1 MHSDVI
7 KKGLARAP
15 HRSLLKALGVT
26 DEEMKRPFIGVAQA
40 ANEII
45 PGHLH
50 LKEIAQAVKDGIRM
64 AGGVPFEFSTIGVCD
79 GLAMNHEGMKYS
91 LPSREL
97 IADSVEIMVK
107 AHAFD
112 AVVLVPNCDKIIP
125 GMIMGALRVN
135 LPTILISGGPMLAG
149 VCQGKNIAL
158 SNVFEAVGKV
168 KAGSLSAQELKEIE
182 DYACPGV
189 GSCAGLYTANSMN
202 IWAEAAGIALPG
214 NGTIPAIDARRMR
227 LAKYSG
233 MRIMELFKKD
243 IKLLDIMTKNSIENA
258 IAVEMALGGSS
269 NTMLH
274 SLAIAFEAGIPLHL
288 DDFNKISEKV
298 PQLCS
303 LSPAGEYYIQDL
315 DRAGG
320 ISALLKEL
328 SKKEIINLK
337 EISVNGKTVGE
348 NIRNTQILNNDV
360 IRDLENPYNPE
371 GGIVFLKGNLAPR
384 GAVVKK
390 SAVHPDMLLHEGPA
404 RVFNSE
410 EESVKAILSG
420 KIKEGDVVVIRYEGP
435 KGGPGMREML
445 TPTSAIMGM
454 GLDREVA
461 LITDGRFSGATR
473 GASIGHIAPEAAVGG
488 PIAIVEDGDIIKIDI
503 PQKKLDIK
511 IEEKEMKRRLNKL
524 KVLTSKIKSGYLK
537 YYANLVG
544 SADRGAVRSAYTLNF
559 KE

>member
-1 MHSDVI
+1 MRSDVI
-7 KKGLARAP
+7 KKGVIRAP
-15 HRSLLKALGVT
+15 HRSLLKALGIT

-50 LKEIAQAVKDGIRM
+50 LKRIAQAAKDGIRM

-97 IADSVEIMVK
+97 IADSIEIMVK

-112 AVVLVPNCDKIIP
+112 ALVLVPNCDKIVP

-135 LPTILISGGPMLAG
+135 IPTILVSGGPMLAG
-149 VCQGKNIAL
+149 FYQGRNIAL
-158 SNVFEAVGKV
+158 SNVFEAVGRFQT
-168 KAGSLSAQELKEIE
+168 SSISEQELKEVE
-182 DYACPGV
+182 DCACPGI

-202 IWAEAAGIALPG
+202 IWAEAVGIALPG
-214 NGTIPAIDARRMR
+214 NGTIPAVDARRIM
-227 LAKYSG
+227 LAKHTG

-243 IKLLDIMTKNSIENA
+243 VKFLDIITKKAIENA

-274 SLAIAFEAGIPLHL
+274 SLAIAFEAGIPFDI
-288 DDFNKISEKV
+288 DDFNRIRERV

-303 LSPAGEYYIQDL
+303 LSPAGEYHIQDL

-328 SKKEIINLK
+328 SKKKIINLG
-337 EISVNGKTVGE
+337 EITATDQ
-348 NIRNTQILNNDV
+348 NIGQNIKSAHILDNKV
-360 IRDLENPYNPE
+360 IRTIENSYNTK
-371 GGIVFLKGNLAPR
+371 GGIIFLKGNLAPQ
-384 GAVVKK
+384 GAVVKS
-390 SAVHPDMLLHEGPA
+390 SAIHSDMLRHEGPA
-404 RVFNSE
+404 RVFESE
-410 EESVKAILSG
+410 EESAKAILEG
-420 KIKEGDVVVIRYEGP
+420 KIKKGDVIVIRYEGP

-445 TPTSAIMGM
+445 TPTSAIAGM
-454 GLDREVA
+454 GLDKDVA

-473 GASIGHIAPEAAVGG
+473 GASIGHVAPEAAMGG
-488 PIAIVEDGDIIKIDI
+488 PIAIVREGDIIKIDI
-503 PQKKLDIK
+503 PQKRLDLK
-511 IEEKEMKRRLNKL
+511 IEEKEIKQRLDKL
-524 KVLTSKIKSGYLK
+524 KLPSSTAKSGYLK
-537 YYANLVG
+537 YYANFVG
-544 SADRGAVRSAYTLNF
+544 PADKGAVRNF
-559 KE
+559 

>member
-1 MHSDVI
+1 MRSDVI

-15 HRSLLKALGVT
+15 HRSLLKALGIT

-40 ANEII
+40 ANEVI

-50 LKEIAQAVKDGIRM
+50 LKELAQAVKDGIRM

-97 IADSVEIMVK
+97 IADSIEIMVK

-112 AVVLVPNCDKIIP
+112 ALVLVPNCDKIVP

-135 LPTILISGGPMLAG
+135 LPTILISGGPMLSG
-149 VCQGKNIAL
+149 FYRGKNIAL
-158 SNVFEAVGKV
+158 SNVFEAVGKF
-168 KAGSLSAQELKEIE
+168 KTGSLSEQELKEVE

-214 NGTIPAIDARRMR
+214 NGTIPAVDARRMR
-227 LAKYSG
+227 LAKHSG
-233 MRIMELFKKD
+233 MKIMELLEKD
-243 IKLLDIMTKNSIENA
+243 IKIMDIITKKSLENA
-258 IAVEMALGGSS
+258 IVVEMALGGSS

-274 SLAIAFEAGIPLHL
+274 SLAIAFEAGISLCI
-288 DDFNKISEKV
+288 DDINKISEKV

-303 LSPAGEYYIQDL
+303 LSPAGKYHIQDL

-328 SKKEIINLK
+328 SRKKIVNLEEK
-337 EISVNGKTVGE
+337 SVTRKKIDE
-348 NIRNTQILNNDV
+348 NIKDAQILDSEV
-360 IRDLENPYNPE
+360 IRSIENPYNQE
-371 GGIVFLKGNLAPR
+371 GGIVFLKGNLAPQ
-384 GAVVKK
+384 GAVVKS
-390 SAVHPDMLLHEGPA
+390 SAVHPNMLKHEGPA
-404 RVFNSE
+404 RVFESE
-410 EESVKAILSG
+410 EESVKAILEG
-420 KIKEGDVVVIRYEGP
+420 KIKKGDVVVIRNEGP

-445 TPTSAIMGM
+445 APTSAIAGM

-473 GASIGHIAPEAAVGG
+473 GASIGHVAPEAAIGG
-488 PIAIVEDGDIIKIDI
+488 PIAIVKVGDIIKIDI
-503 PQKKLDIK
+503 PNKRLNIKL
-511 IEEKEMKRRLNKL
+511 EEKEIKERLERLKRPTLKARL
-524 KVLTSKIKSGYLK
+524 GYLN
-537 YYANLVG
+537 YYTNLVG
-544 SADRGAVRSAYTLNF
+544 SADKGAVRR
-559 KE
+559 

>member
-1 MHSDVI
+1 MRSDVI
-7 KKGLARAP
+7 KKGLARTP
-15 HRSLLKALGVT
+15 HRSLLKALGIT
-26 DEEMKRPFIGVAQA
+26 DKEMKRPFIGVAQA

-50 LKEIAQAVKDGIRM
+50 LKELAQAVKDGIRM

-97 IADSVEIMVK
+97 IADSIEVMVR

-112 AVVLVPNCDKIIP
+112 ALVLVPNCDKIIP
-125 GMIMGALRVN
+125 GMIMGALRVD

-149 VCQGKNIAL
+149 FYRGKNIAL
-158 SNVFEAVGKV
+158 SNVFEVVGKV
-168 KAGSLSAQELKEIE
+168 NKGSLSEQDLKEVE
-182 DYACPGV
+182 DCACPGI

-214 NGTIPAIDARRMR
+214 NGTIPAVDARRIR
-227 LAKYSG
+227 LAKHAG
-233 MRIMELFKKD
+233 IKIMELLEKD
-243 IKLLDIMTKNSIENA
+243 VKFLDIITKKAIENA

-274 SLAIAFEAGIPLHL
+274 SLAIAFEAGIPFNI
-288 DDFNKISEKV
+288 DDFNRIREQV

-303 LSPAGEYYIQDL
+303 LSPAGEYHIQDL

-328 SKKEIINLK
+328 SRKKIINLG
-337 EISVNGKTVGE
+337 EVTVTGKTVGE
-348 NIRNTQILNNDV
+348 NIKNAQILNNKI
-360 IRDLENPYNPE
+360 IRNIENSYNPK
-371 GGIVFLKGNLAPR
+371 GGIVFLKGNLAPQ
-384 GAVVKK
+384 GAVVKS
-390 SAVHPDMLLHEGPA
+390 SAVHQDMLRHEGPA

-410 EESVKAILSG
+410 EEGTKAILEG
-420 KIKEGDVVVIRYEGP
+420 EIRKGDVIIIRYEGP

-445 TPTSAIMGM
+445 TPTSAIAGM

-488 PIAIVEDGDIIKIDI
+488 PIAIVKDGDIIQIDI
-503 PQKKLDIK
+503 PDKRLNIKL
-511 IEEKEMKRRLNKL
+511 EEKEIKQRLNKL
-524 KVLTSKIKSGYLK
+524 KLPSSKVKSGYLK
-537 YYANLVG
+537 YYTNFVG
-544 SADRGAVRSAYTLNF
+544 SADKGAGRR
-559 KE
+559 

>member
-1 MHSDVI
+1 MRSDVI

-97 IADSVEIMVK
+97 IADSIEIMVK

-112 AVVLVPNCDKIIP
+112 ALVLVPNCDKIVP

-135 LPTILISGGPMLAG
+135 LPTILISGGPMLSG
-149 VCQGKNIAL
+149 FCQGKNIAL
-158 SNVFEAVGKV
+158 SNVFEAVGKF
-168 KAGSLSAQELKEIE
+168 KTGSLSEQELKEVE
-182 DYACPGV
+182 DYACPGA

-214 NGTIPAIDARRMR
+214 NGTIPAVDARRMR
-227 LAKYSG
+227 LAKCTG
-233 MRIMELFKKD
+233 MKIMELLKKD
-243 IKLLDIMTKNSIENA
+243 IKLLDIMTKKSIENA

-274 SLAIAFEAGIPLHL
+274 SLAIAFEAGIPLYV
-288 DDFNKISEKV
+288 DDFNEISEKV

-303 LSPAGEYYIQDL
+303 LSPVGECYIQDL

-337 EISVNGKTVGE
+337 EISVNGKTIGE
-348 NIRNTQILNNDV
+348 NFRNAKILDNKVIRN
-360 IRDLENPYNPE
+360 LENPFNPE
-371 GGIVFLKGNLAPR
+371 GGIIFLKGNLAPQ

-410 EESVKAILSG
+410 EESVQEILSG
-420 KIKEGDVVVIRYEGP
+420 KIKKGDVVVIRYEGP

-445 TPTSAIMGM
+445 TPTSAITGM

-488 PIAIVEDGDIIKIDI
+488 PIAIIEDGDIIKINI
-503 PQKKLDIK
+503 SQKKLDIK
-511 IEEKEMKRRLNKL
+511 IEEKEIKRRLNKL
-524 KVLTSKIKSGYLK
+524 KIPTSKIKSGYLR
-537 YYANLVG
+537 YYANFVG
-544 SADRGAVRSAYTLNF
+544 SADRGAVRSI
-559 KE
+559 

>member
-1 MHSDVI
+1 MRSDVI

-50 LKEIAQAVKDGIRM
+50 LKELAQAVKDGIRM

-97 IADSVEIMVK
+97 IADSIEIMVK

-112 AVVLVPNCDKIIP
+112 ALVLVPNCDKIVP

-135 LPTILISGGPMLAG
+135 LPTILISGGPMLSG
-149 VCQGKNIAL
+149 FYQGKNIAL
-158 SNVFEAVGKV
+158 SNVFEAVGKF
-168 KAGSLSAQELKEIE
+168 KAGSLSEQELKEVE
-182 DYACPGV
+182 DCACPGV

-202 IWAEAAGIALPG
+202 IWAEAVGMALPG
-214 NGTIPAIDARRMR
+214 NGTIPAVDARRMR
-227 LAKYSG
+227 LAKHSG
-233 MRIMELFKKD
+233 MKIMELFKKD
-243 IKLLDIMTKNSIENA
+243 IKLLDVMTKKSIENA

-274 SLAIAFEAGIPLHL
+274 SLAIAFEADIPLSI

-303 LSPAGEYYIQDL
+303 LSPAGKYHIQDL

-328 SKKEIINLK
+328 SKKKIINLK
-337 EISVNGKTVGE
+337 EASVSGE
-348 NIRNTQILNNDV
+348 TIGGNINNAQILDNKV
-360 IRDLENPYNPE
+360 MRRLENPYKQE
-371 GGIVFLKGNLAPR
+371 GGIIFLKGNLAPQ
-384 GAVVKK
+384 GAVVKR
-390 SAVHPDMLLHEGPA
+390 SAVHPDMLFHEGPA
-404 RVFNSE
+404 KVFNSE
-410 EESVKAILSG
+410 EESIQAILSG
-420 KIKEGDVVVIRYEGP
+420 EIKKGDVVVIRYEGP

-445 TPTSAIMGM
+445 TPTSAIAGM

-473 GASIGHIAPEAAVGG
+473 GASIGHVAPEAAVGG
-488 PIAIVEDGDIIKIDI
+488 PIAIVEDRDIIKIDI
-503 PQKKLDIK
+503 PNKRLDIK
-511 IEEKEMKRRLNKL
+511 IEEKEIKRRLNKL
-524 KVLTSKIKSGYLK
+524 KIPTSKIKSRYLN
-537 YYANLVG
+537 YYVNLV
-544 SADRGAVRSAYTLNF
+544 SSSDKGAVRR
-559 KE
+559 